1 MVESKSLIL
10 QTEEN
15 QIEAVNNL
23 SSEETVL
30 LLILLTITLTKEKEM
45 QQTGRW
51 FKEIHFGE
59 KLYQCNLCDYASV
72 HAGNF
77 RTHLKTHSGEKSYE
91 CDFAS
96 VQSGNLRRHY
106 KTEDALAK
114 YEPIYNNAIISE
126 A

>member
-15 QIEAVNNL
+15 QIQAVNNL
-23 SSEETVL
+23 SREETVL

-77 RTHLKTHSGEKSYE
+77 RTHLKTHSGEKSYKCNQ
-91 CDFAS
+91 CDYAS
-96 VQSGNLRRHY
+96 VRAGTLKIHL
-106 KTEDALAK
+106 KTHCGEK
-114 YEPIYNNAIISE
+114 S
-126 A
+126 